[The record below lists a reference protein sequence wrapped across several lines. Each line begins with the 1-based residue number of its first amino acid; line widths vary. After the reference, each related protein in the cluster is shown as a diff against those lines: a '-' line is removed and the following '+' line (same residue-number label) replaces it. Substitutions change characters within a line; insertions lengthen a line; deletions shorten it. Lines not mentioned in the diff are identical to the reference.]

1 MGRSVGVYGAYY
13 ARGLVFAIGKR
24 THLES
29 EWLLKVYIGKLN
41 IKRAAHKS
49 DGQEIETA
57 MQVMTGG
64 ETHYKLCHVIM

>member
-1 MGRSVGVYGAYY
+1 MGRSVSVYGAYY

-29 EWLLKVYIGKLN
+29 EWLLKVYTGKLN
-41 IKRAAHKS
+41 IMRAAHRS

-57 MQVMTGG
+57 MQVMT
-64 ETHYKLCHVIM
+64 EKRTINYVIM